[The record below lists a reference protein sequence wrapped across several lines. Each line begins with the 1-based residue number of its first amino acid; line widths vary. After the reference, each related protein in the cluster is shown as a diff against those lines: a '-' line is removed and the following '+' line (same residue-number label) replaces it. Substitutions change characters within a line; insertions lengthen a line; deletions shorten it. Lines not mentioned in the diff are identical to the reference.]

1 MTMTAE
7 AHLGLAGGQEL
18 VDDVALVELIRQ
30 RDDRAFV
37 LLYSRYAPYL
47 ARVVYHL
54 LGKDDEIDDILQE
67 SFVDAFQGIGAL
79 RDAARLRWWLATI
92 AVRRVQHVLASRSRR
107 RWIASSFARMPPESH
122 APATGHAARDIQR
135 ALDGLSPKLRIPW
148 ILSRVEEQGFS
159 EVAAAC
165 SISVATAKRRVAN
178 ADERVRRR
186 LGMGGEES
194 R

>member
-1 MTMTAE
+1 MS
-7 AHLGLAGGQEL
+7 LQSQGGLAGGQEL
-18 VDDVALVELIRQ
+18 VDDATLVELIRQ
-30 RDDRAFV
+30 KDERAFV
-37 LLYSRYAPYL
+37 LLYGRYAPYL

-92 AVRRVQHVLASRSRR
+92 AVRRVHHVLSSRSRR
-107 RWIASSFARMPPESH
+107 RWIASTFAKDPPEAQ
-122 APATGHAARDIQR
+122 APATGHAASDIQKV
-135 ALDGLSPKLRIPW
+135 LDGLSPKLRIPW

-159 EVAAAC
+159 EIAAAC
-165 SISVATAKRRVAN
+165 SISIATAKRRVAN
-178 ADERVRRR
+178 ADERVRKR
-186 LGMGGEES
+186 LRIGGEQS